1 MQSKLGRPF
10 IATFSLSASVAAL
23 IVRLPLPP
31 RITTLSSSSSSESIG
46 DDAGARKQH
55 DNARSAN
62 DGPAASTIRIAP
74 DVVVSLPL
82 EIRPLDRPSLVIIRV
97 RSSSRSSFR
106 ALIVNVGT
114 ASSRYASALAT
125 FQLNHRAL
133 RRERTPSPDEAARD
147 AVNFILPFVFGVVVV
162 VSRRDR
168 APPAGF

>member
-1 MQSKLGRPF
+1 VQSKLGRRF

-23 IVRLPLPP
+23 FIRLPLPP

-55 DNARSAN
+55 DNTRSAN

-97 RSSSRSSFR
+97 RSSSRSPFR
-106 ALIVNVGT
+106 ALIDNVGT
-114 ASSRYASALAT
+114 ASSRYACARAT

-133 RRERTPSPDEAARD
+133 RREMAPCPDEAARD
-147 AVNFILPFVFGVVVV
+147 AVNFILPFVFGVVVG